1 MISEIISSIFLLAG
15 AFLILIASIGILRMP
30 DIYMRMHAATKA
42 VSLGI
47 MLMLMGISVYYP
59 QFSIIIKSLA
69 IIIFLYLTMPVSAS
83 LLGRS
88 SLEMNLP
95 QWKRKNGSKNS

>member
-1 MISEIISSIFLLAG
+1 MNMEIITSIFILAG
-15 AFLILIASIGILRMP
+15 SFFILVAAIGLLRMP

-47 MLMLMGISVYYP
+47 MLMLIGVSLHYP
-59 QFSIIIKSLA
+59 QFSVILKSVA

-95 QWKRKNGSKNS
+95 QWRRKDKGKE